1 MECWLFPVERIHP
14 TKTQKQI
21 KMKMKLTILILP
33 LALLL
38 GTCGNQAKDNTV
50 TGTNNESAVDVL
62 ATKAGGD
69 DPAMTPTY
77 LSKQD
82 FLVKV
87 MNYEKNPDE
96 WVFEGEKPCLIDF
109 YADWCGPCRT
119 AAPILEELAGEYAG
133 KIDIYKIDTDEEQEL
148 AAVFGI
154 TGIPAF
160 LYVPMNGKPT
170 MATGIAGS
178 VEETE
183 QMFRE
188 NIESLLLN

>member
-1 MECWLFPVERIHP
+1 
-14 TKTQKQI
+14 
-21 KMKMKLTILILP
+21 MKMKLSILILP
-33 LALLL
+33 AVLLL
-38 GTCGNQAKDNTV
+38 GACGNQAKDNTV
-50 TGTNNESAVDVL
+50 TETDNEASVEVL

-69 DPAMTPTY
+69 DPSQVPTY

-96 WVFEGEKPCLIDF
+96 WVFEGERPCLIDF

-119 AAPILEELAGEYAG
+119 AAPILEELAGEYSG

-154 TGIPAF
+154 RSIPSF

-170 MATGIAGS
+170 MAMGIGPT
-178 VEETE
+178 VEETK

-188 NIESLLLN
+188 NIESILLN